1 MADGDGRV
9 GRVTYFEFPLVF
21 SGTEWRVAVPLFG
34 EPLGPFIALGGGM
47 VLAGVVLG
55 QRERTA

>member
-1 MADGDGRV
+1 
-9 GRVTYFEFPLVF
+9 VTYFEFPLVF